1 MYRTA
6 LRNVRA
12 HKGRLLM
19 TMLAVLLGT
28 AFVAGTLVFSDSV
41 ERSVKDGVPGGNSR
55 ISAQVTDTAVSADSD
70 SGAGQ
75 YSGARSPLTESMV
88 RRIAAL
94 PGARSAR
101 GTVTGFAGLSDPR
114 GDLIGGRG
122 NTQGANWVPSAGGQD
137 PEYPMAQG
145 TGPTAAGMIAIDRG
159 TASDNGFKVGDTVRA
174 AVNGPVL
181 KMTVTGIFTTD
192 DPQVRAGG
200 SLVLFDT
207 ATAQRLYLE
216 PGHYDSIQVVAK
228 PGTSQNELRGDILP
242 VVPHSPNITVK
253 TGARLDADRAAKA
266 RSDLSGMRT
275 VLLAFAG
282 IALFVGVFLI
292 ANTFTMLIAQRT
304 RELALLRAIG
314 AGRRQITHSVL
325 LEALLVGVSA
335 SLAGLVTGIG
345 IGAALQGLMGSMGSQ
360 ISTGTP
366 VVSPSTVLVTLLT
379 GTMVTV
385 LAALLPGLRASRV
398 APVAAMRG
406 IDTPATRK
414 SLVVRNGIGAALAG
428 VGTALVLWGA
438 AKGGSVG
445 NLLVAGGAV
454 GTLVGVFVLTPAL
467 SRPVIALAGPLC
479 TRLFG
484 ISGTLARQ
492 NAVRNP
498 RRTAATASALTV
510 GITLISALTVLGA
523 SVTHAVDQQVTQN
536 MRADYAVSALLSLP
550 VAPTLLPAIAGT
562 PGVAAYSALDDQRLR
577 TGGKDLPVTGVD
589 ARSFDRLIAPDMV
602 SGSTAALRRGEILVD
617 QDHAVDDD
625 WSVGSTVP
633 VTYPDGSSGRL
644 TVGGVYR
651 NSEVL
656 GSVLMSRSVLS
667 PHTTAP
673 FYSTV
678 LVKGV
683 TGATA
688 SLQQAL
694 KDSTGDNPLI
704 NVRTKQQM
712 RDHFSSQIN
721 LLLDAMY
728 ALLALSVI
736 IAALGVVNTLAMA
749 VLERRRE
756 IGMLRAVGL
765 SRGAV
770 RRMVRLESVL
780 IASFGAALGIAI
792 GSFLAWAGVRLLSGA
807 MTGLTTV
814 FPYAQL
820 AAYVAGAALVGLLAA
835 LWPARRAARLNV
847 LDSIRS
853 D

>member
-6 LRNVRA
+6 LRHVRA

-28 AFVAGTLVFSDSV
+28 AFVAGTLIFSDSIGQSAKD
-41 ERSVKDGVPGGNSR
+41 SVSNSYSR
-55 ISAQVTDTAVSADSD
+55 ISVQVIDTAVNTDPD
-70 SGAGQ
+70 SGTGKPP
-75 YSGARSPLTESMV
+75 GARSPLTESTV

-94 PGARSAR
+94 RGTRSAR
-101 GTVTGFAGLSDPR
+101 GTVTGFAGLSDPH
-114 GDLIGGRG
+114 GDLIGSRG
-122 NTQGANWVPSAGGQD
+122 NTQGANWVPSADGQD
-137 PEYPMAQG
+137 PQYPMTQG
-145 TGPTAAGMIAIDRG
+145 TGPTSAGMIAIDRR
-159 TASDNGFKVGDTVRA
+159 TASDNDFKVGDTVRA

-181 KMTVTGIFTTD
+181 EMTVTGIFTTD
-192 DPQVRAGG
+192 DPRVRAGG

-216 PGHYDSIQVVAK
+216 PGRYDSIQVVAK
-228 PGTSQNELRGDILP
+228 PGTSQNELRGEILP
-242 VVPHSPNITVK
+242 VVPHSGNITVK
-253 TGARLDADRAAKA
+253 TGARLNADMAAQS
-266 RSDLSGMRT
+266 RSSMSGMRN

-292 ANTFTMLIAQRT
+292 ANTFTMLIARRT
-304 RELALLRAIG
+304 RELALLRAVG
-314 AGRRQITHSVL
+314 ASRRQITDSVL
-325 LEALLVGVSA
+325 LEALLVGAGA
-335 SLAGLVTGIG
+335 SVAGLVTGIG
-345 IGAALQGLMGSMGSQ
+345 IGAALQGLMGSMGSHV
-360 ISTGTP
+360 STSTP
-366 VVSPSTVLVTLLT
+366 LVSPTTVLVTLLT
-379 GTMVTV
+379 GTMVTA
-385 LAALLPGLRASRV
+385 LAALPPALRASRV

-406 IDTPATRK
+406 NDTPATHK
-414 SLVVRNGIGAALAG
+414 SLVVRNSIGVALAG
-428 VGTALVLWGA
+428 TGLALVLWGA
-438 AKGGSVG
+438 VRGGSAG

-454 GTLVGVFVLTPAL
+454 STLVGAFVLTPAL
-467 SRPVIALAGPLC
+467 SRPSIALAGPLC
-479 TRLFG
+479 TWLFG

-523 SVTHAVDQQVTQN
+523 SVTHAIDRQVTQN

-550 VAPTLLPAIAGT
+550 VAPTLLPAIART
-562 PGVAAYSALDDQRLR
+562 PGVAAYSAMDDQRLR
-577 TGGKDLPVTGVD
+577 TGGKDLSVTGVD
-589 ARSFDRLIAPDMV
+589 AKSFDQLIVPNMV
-602 SGSTAALRRGEILVD
+602 SGSTTALRRGQILVD
-617 QDHAVDDD
+617 QDHVVNDG

-633 VTYPDGSSGRL
+633 VTYPDGDSGRL
-644 TVGGVYR
+644 TVGGVYQ
-651 NSEVL
+651 NCEVL

-712 RDHFSSQIN
+712 RDHFSSQIS

-728 ALLALSVI
+728 ALLAMAVL
-736 IAALGVVNTLAMA
+736 IAVLGVVNTLALA
-749 VLERRRE
+749 VLERKRE

-765 SRGAV
+765 SRSAV

-792 GSFLAWAGVRLLSGA
+792 GSFLAWAGVRLLSST

-847 LDSIRS
+847 LDSIRT

>member
-1 MYRTA
+1 MYRAA

-28 AFVAGTLVFSDSV
+28 AFVAGTLIFSDSLGQ
-41 ERSVKDGVPGGNSR
+41 SVKDSVSDSYSR
-55 ISAQVTDTAVSADSD
+55 ISVQVTDTAVSTDTD
-70 SGAGQ
+70 SGARQHTGT
-75 YSGARSPLTESMV
+75 RSPLTESTV

-94 PGARSAR
+94 PETRSAR
-101 GTVTGFAGLSDPR
+101 GTVTGFAGLSDPH
-114 GDLIGGRG
+114 GNLIGSRG
-122 NTQGANWVPSAGGQD
+122 NTRGANWVPSAGGQD
-137 PEYPMAQG
+137 PEYPMTQG
-145 TGPTAAGMIAIDRG
+145 TGPTSAGMIAIDQR
-159 TASDNGFKVGDTVRA
+159 TASDNDFTVGDTVRA

-181 KMTVTGIFTTD
+181 EMTVTGIFTTD

-216 PGHYDSIQVVAK
+216 PGQYDSIQVVAT
-228 PGTSQNELRGDILP
+228 PGVSQNELRGEILP
-242 VVPHSPNITVK
+242 VVPHSGNITVK
-253 TGARLDADRAAKA
+253 TGARLDADMAAQS
-266 RSDLSGMRT
+266 RSGMSGMRN

-304 RELALLRAIG
+304 RELALLRALG
-314 AGRRQITHSVL
+314 ASRRQITNLVL

-335 SLAGLVTGIG
+335 SVAGLVTGIG

-360 ISTGTP
+360 VSTRTL
-366 VVSPSTVLVTLLT
+366 VVSPTTVLVTLLT
-379 GTMVTV
+379 GTMVTT
-385 LAALLPGLRASRV
+385 LATLLPGLRASRV

-414 SLVVRNGIGAALAG
+414 SLVVRNSIGVALAG
-428 VGTALVLWGA
+428 VGLALVLWGA
-438 AKGGSVG
+438 VRGGSAG

-454 GTLVGVFVLTPAL
+454 STLVGAFVLTPAL
-467 SRPVIALAGPLC
+467 SRPAIALAGPLC

-523 SVTHAVDQQVTQN
+523 SVTHAIDKQVTQN

-550 VAPTLLPAIAGT
+550 VAPTLLPAIART
-562 PGVAAYSALDDQRLR
+562 PGVAAYSALDDQHLR

-589 ARSFDRLIAPDMV
+589 AKSFDQLIVPNMV
-602 SGSTAALRRGEILVD
+602 SGSTTALRRGQILVD
-617 QDHAVDDD
+617 QDHVVNDD
-625 WSVGSTVP
+625 WTVGSTVP
-633 VTYPDGSSGRL
+633 VTYPDGSGGRL
-644 TVGGVYR
+644 TVGGVYQ

-667 PHTTAP
+667 PHTIAP

-678 LVKGV
+678 LVKGA

-712 RDHFSSQIN
+712 RDHFSSQIS

-728 ALLALSVI
+728 ALLALSVL

-749 VLERRRE
+749 VLERKRE

-792 GSFLAWAGVRLLSGA
+792 GSFLAWAGVRLSSSA

-820 AAYVAGAALVGLLAA
+820 AAYVVGAALVGLLAA
-835 LWPARRAARLNV
+835 VWPARRAARLNM
-847 LDSIRS
+847 LESIS
-853 D
+853 TD

>member
-6 LRNVRA
+6 LRHVRA

-28 AFVAGTLVFSDSV
+28 AFVAGTLIFSDSIGQ
-41 ERSVKDGVPGGNSR
+41 SVKDSLADSHSR
-55 ISAQVTDTAVSADSD
+55 ISAQVTDTAVNSDSD

-75 YSGARSPLTESMV
+75 HTGARGSLTEPTV

-94 PGARSAR
+94 PGTRSAR
-101 GTVTGFAGLSDPR
+101 GTVTGFAGLSDPH
-114 GDLIGGRG
+114 GNLIGSRG
-122 NTQGANWVPSAGGQD
+122 NTQGANWVPSADGQD

-145 TGPTAAGMIAIDRG
+145 TGPTSTGMIAIDRR
-159 TASDNGFKVGDTVRA
+159 TASDNDFKVGDIVRA

-181 KMTVTGIFTTD
+181 RMTVTGIFTTD

-207 ATAQRLYLE
+207 ATAQRLYLQ
-216 PGHYDSIQVVAK
+216 PGQYDSIQVVAT
-228 PGTSQNELRGDILP
+228 PGTSQNELRAEILQ
-242 VVPHSPNITVK
+242 VVPHSGNITVK
-253 TGARLDADRAAKA
+253 TGAQLDADTAAET
-266 RSDLSGMRT
+266 RSGMSGMRN

-292 ANTFTMLIAQRT
+292 ANTFTTLIAQRN

-314 AGRRQITHSVL
+314 ASRRQITNSVL

-335 SLAGLVTGIG
+335 SVAGLVTGIG
-345 IGAALQGLMGSMGSQ
+345 IGAALQGLMGSMGSHV
-360 ISTGTP
+360 STSTL
-366 VVSPSTVLVTLLT
+366 VVSPTTVLVTLCT
-379 GTMVTV
+379 GTMVTA
-385 LAALLPGLRASRV
+385 LATLLPGLRASRV
-398 APVAAMRG
+398 APVAAMRSN
-406 IDTPATRK
+406 DTPATHK
-414 SLVVRNGIGAALAG
+414 SLVVRNSIGVALAG
-428 VGTALVLWGA
+428 VGPALVLWGA
-438 AKGGSVG
+438 VRGGSPG

-454 GTLVGVFVLTPAL
+454 STLVGVFVLTPAL
-467 SRPVIALAGPLC
+467 SRPAIALAGPLC
-479 TRLFG
+479 TWLFG
-484 ISGTLARQ
+484 ISGTLAGQ

-523 SVTHAVDQQVTQN
+523 SVTHAIDKQVTQN
-536 MRADYAVSALLSLP
+536 MRADYAVSVLLSLP
-550 VAPTLLPAIAGT
+550 VAPTLLPAIART

-589 ARSFDRLIAPDMV
+589 AKSFDQLIAPNMV

-617 QDHAVDDD
+617 QDHAVNDD
-625 WSVGSTVP
+625 WAVGSTVP

-644 TVGGVYR
+644 TVGGVYQ

-667 PHTTAP
+667 PHTSAP

-704 NVRTKQQM
+704 NVRTKQEM
-712 RDHFSSQIN
+712 RDHFSSQIS

-728 ALLALSVI
+728 ALLAMSVI
-736 IAALGVVNTLAMA
+736 IAVLGVVNTLAMA
-749 VLERRRE
+749 VLERKRE

-765 SRGAV
+765 PRSAV
-770 RRMVRLESVL
+770 RRMVHLESIL
-780 IASFGAALGIAI
+780 IASFGAALGIAV
-792 GSFLAWAGVRLLSGA
+792 GSFLAWACVRLLSGP

-820 AAYVAGAALVGLLAA
+820 AAYLAGAALVGLLAA
-835 LWPARRAARLNV
+835 LWPARRAAGLNV
-847 LDSIRS
+847 LDSIRTE
-853 D
+853 

>member
-28 AFVAGTLVFSDSV
+28 AFVAGTLIFSDSIGQ
-41 ERSVKDGVPGGNSR
+41 SVKDSLSGSYSR
-55 ISAQVTDTAVSADSD
+55 ISAQVTDTAVNTDTDSE
-70 SGAGQ
+70 AGQ
-75 YSGARSPLTESMV
+75 YTGARSPLTKSTV

-94 PGARSAR
+94 PGTRSAR
-101 GTVTGFAGLSDPR
+101 GTVTGFAGLSDPH
-114 GDLIGGRG
+114 GNLIGSRG
-122 NTQGANWVPSAGGQD
+122 NTQGANWVPSANGQD
-137 PEYPMAQG
+137 PQYPMAQG
-145 TGPTAAGMIAIDRG
+145 TGPTSAGMIAIDRR
-159 TASDNGFKVGDTVRA
+159 TASDNDFKVGDTVRA

-181 KMTVTGIFTTD
+181 EMTVTGIFTTD

-216 PGHYDSIQVVAK
+216 PGRYDSIQVVAT
-228 PGTSQNELRGDILP
+228 PGTSQNELRGEILT
-242 VVPHSPNITVK
+242 VVPHSGNITVK
-253 TGARLDADRAAKA
+253 TGAQLNADMAAQS
-266 RSDLSGMRT
+266 RSGMSGMRN

-292 ANTFTMLIAQRT
+292 GNTFTMLIAQRT

-314 AGRRQITHSVL
+314 ASRRQITNSVL
-325 LEALLVGVSA
+325 LEALLVGTGASA
-335 SLAGLVTGIG
+335 AGLATGIG
-345 IGAALQGLMGSMGSQ
+345 IGAALQGLMGSMGSHV
-360 ISTGTP
+360 STSTLI
-366 VVSPSTVLVTLLT
+366 VSPTTVLVTLLT
-379 GTMVTV
+379 GTTITA
-385 LAALLPGLRASRV
+385 LAALLPALRASRV
-398 APVAAMRG
+398 APVAAMRSN
-406 IDTPATRK
+406 DTPATHK
-414 SLVVRNGIGAALAG
+414 SLVVRNSISVALTG
-428 VGTALVLWGA
+428 VGLTLVPWGA
-438 AKGGSVG
+438 ARGGSAG

-454 GTLVGVFVLTPAL
+454 STLVGVFVLTPAL
-467 SRPVIALAGPLC
+467 SRPAIALVGPLC
-479 TRLFG
+479 TWMFG

-510 GITLISALTVLGA
+510 GITLISASTVLGA
-523 SVTHAVDQQVTQN
+523 SVTHAIDKQVTQN

-550 VAPTLLPAIAGT
+550 VAPTLLPAIART
-562 PGVAAYSALDDQRLR
+562 PGVAAYSALDDQHLR
-577 TGGKDLPVTGVD
+577 SGGKDLPVTGVD
-589 ARSFDRLIAPDMV
+589 AKSFDQLIVPNMV
-602 SGSTAALRRGEILVD
+602 SGSTMALRRGQILVD
-617 QDHAVDDD
+617 QDHVVNDN

-644 TVGGVYR
+644 TVGGVYQ

-667 PHTTAP
+667 PHTPVP

-678 LVKGV
+678 LVKGAS
-683 TGATA
+683 GATS

-712 RDHFSSQIN
+712 RDHFSAQIN

-728 ALLALSVI
+728 ALLAMAVI
-736 IAALGVVNTLAMA
+736 IATLGVVNTLAMA
-749 VLERRRE
+749 VLERKRE
-756 IGMLRAVGL
+756 IGTLRAVGL
-765 SRGAV
+765 PRNAV
-770 RRMVRLESVL
+770 RRMVHLESVL

-792 GSFLAWAGVRLLSGA
+792 GSFLAWAGVRLLSSA

-847 LDSIRS
+847 LDSIRG